1 MRGKNHRVGGGKKRL
16 RRKKMKTGKLVI
28 GFVLATTLLAG
39 CASNPAKQ
47 AKDSRD
53 LAVKQAT
60 PIRTEPAKRPDW
72 VDNVPDSKDKLSFIG
87 TAGRYATVAET
98 RTQAEKNGREQLADY
113 CGTLVVNKARTFT
126 ATYGISSEVLAP
138 QIAGQRLNESLA
150 QNLAQALA
158 PRNYY
163 TLVYLDNTNREAFE
177 VFVLMEVEKK
187 IVRQLIDNFGKEQAA
202 DLAKRAAAEQDA
214 GRRQQLQK
222 AEEFF
227 GGNLSSSLDL

>member
-1 MRGKNHRVGGGKKRL
+1 
-16 RRKKMKTGKLVI
+16 MKTEKLLI
-28 GFVLATTLLAG
+28 GMAFALTMAVLAG
-39 CASNPAKQ
+39 CAGNPAKQ

-72 VDNVPDSKDKLSFIG
+72 VDNVPDSKEKMSFIG

-98 RTQAEKNGREQLADY
+98 RTLAEKNGREQLADY
-113 CGTLVVNKARTFT
+113 YGTLVVNKARTFT

-138 QIAGQRLNESLA
+138 QIAAQRLNESLA

-163 TLVYLDNTNREAFE
+163 MLVYLDNTNREAFE
-177 VFVLMEVEKK
+177 VYVLMEVEKK

-202 DLAKRAAAEQDA
+202 DLAKRAAAEQDSA
-214 GRRQQLQK
+214 RRQQLQK

-227 GGNLSSSLDL
+227 GGNLSSTLDF